1 MAKTAYSIA
10 MDFNRAK
17 AQANKLESL
26 ANNIARQRSKA
37 NQEKQTIAANWKSD
51 SANAYLRKIEV
62 VESDMANAEKK
73 LRQTAN
79 TIVTVATNTY
89 RAERQALELAQ
100 KRNK

>member
-89 RAERQALELAQ
+89 RAERQAL
-100 KRNK
+100 